1 MAPCPALAWWALAN
15 KRGGPSATII
25 KPSVILSGWEI
36 SPRAASCHEPLRPRL
51 PNLDRALQLTIPGKY
66 DLQGAD
72 GNTKVGWGIWHN
84 PCANFKAER
93 QNKCHTLFVN
103 QSIRACWSQI
113 TPEIQKF
120 SLFQWFWIPGV
131 AVAWPVSTDCVA
143 PSWHSGYHSSQ
154 LFLTKLVLHGYCFWP
169 NLFCMATV
177 LFLAELFC
185 TATTVVV
192 DRHSSQLFLIKFH
205 VLQRSDSTCL

>member
-1 MAPCPALAWWALAN
+1 MNVP
-15 KRGGPSATII
+15 
-25 KPSVILSGWEI
+25 
-36 SPRAASCHEPLRPRL
+36 
-51 PNLDRALQLTIPGKY
+51 
-66 DLQGAD
+66 
-72 GNTKVGWGIWHN
+72 KVGWGIWHN
-84 PCANFKAER
+84 PCANFKAGR
-93 QNKCHTLFVN
+93 QNKCGTLFVN

-131 AVAWPVSTDCVA
+131 AVAWPVSADCVA

-154 LFLTKLVLHGYCFWP
+154 LFLTKLFLHGYYFLP

-205 VLQRSDSTCL
+205 VLQRIWFNLLINFCFRFSFAGRCNYWYCIIQLILVHLLLYHPIIIPNL